1 MKQQLTSTMTKGL
14 ILAAVLF
21 GLSACSMPSIGGAIN
36 GSNDGN
42 VEAAVLGTVPKL
54 VAVNQPTTLTA
65 SFSSTKEN
73 IGKIVFFI
81 DGNPQAEANPPF
93 PQSYFKTDFVW
104 TPPAEKTYSIT
115 MKAYNKEG
123 DLIGETDTYEITAS
137 NAIIAVATTIKA
149 EATVAPQPTKQ
160 IVAGAVACSNDAQL
174 IKEIN
179 YPAGTTVQPST
190 HFQKKWQV
198 KNTGTCDWNSGYYL
212 DLVSGAA
219 LGAVKTQL
227 PVVVAG
233 GEVELPLAM
242 VAPDEGG
249 TYQSQWKIHDL
260 QGRPFGATLSVEIIV
275 PTICK
280 APIIQ
285 YFTASPLTIQQGQ
298 SSTLSWVVE
307 GAKSVSISHA
317 TPYQQEGQFNTVSAT
332 TGTLSVTPDQT
343 TTYTLEA
350 RDGDCVSRRYVTVNV
365 GSQPVPSAPVNLQVI
380 GATRDGFGLQWQ
392 DTSVNEQG
400 FKLYNAS
407 TRQLQA
413 IFNANATSGNIYGLN
428 CGYTYSLMLRAY
440 NQYGESSDSNIVTHS
455 TLPCP

>member
-1 MKQQLTSTMTKGL
+1 MKQQLISTMTKGL

-21 GLSACSMPSIGGAIN
+21 GLSACSMPTIGFSGKDN
-36 GSNDGN
+36 GGDA
-42 VEAAVLGTVPKL
+42 EAAVLGTVPEL

-65 SFSSTKEN
+65 SFSSAAGN
-73 IGKIVFFI
+73 IEKIVFFI
-81 DGNPQAEANPPF
+81 DGNPQAEASPPF
-93 PQSYFKTDFVW
+93 PQSYFKADFVW
-104 TPPAEKTYSIT
+104 TPRMEKTYSIT

-123 DLIGETDTYEITAS
+123 DIIGETDAHKITTS
-137 NAIIAVATTIKA
+137 GAIIAVATSIK
-149 EATVAPQPTKQ
+149 TQPTTAPQPTKQ

-174 IKEIN
+174 VKEIN
-179 YPAGTTVQPST
+179 YPAGTTVQPNT
-190 HFQKKWQV
+190 HFQKKWLI

-219 LGAVKTQL
+219 LGAVKTHL
-227 PVVVAG
+227 PVVAAG

-260 QGRPFGATLSVEIIV
+260 QGRPFGATLGVEIIV
-275 PTICK
+275 PTVCK
-280 APIIQ
+280 APVIQ
-285 YFTASPLTIQQGQ
+285 YFTASPPTIQQGQ

-307 GAKSVSISHA
+307 GAKSVSILYA
-317 TPYQQEGQFNTVSAT
+317 TTYQQQDQLSTVSAT
-332 TGTLSVTPDQT
+332 TGTLPVTPDKT

-365 GSQPVPSAPVNLQVI
+365 GSQPAPSAPVNLQVI
-380 GATRDGFGLQWQ
+380 GASRNGLALQWQ

-400 FKLYNAS
+400 FNLYNAS
-407 TRQLQA
+407 TRQRLA
-413 IFNANATSGNIYGLN
+413 VFNANATSGNVYGLN

-440 NQYGESSDSNIVTHS
+440 NQYGESPDSNIVTHA
-455 TLPCP
+455 TLPCQ